1 MITYDFPCFVSFVL
15 LEISRSILDFLGMY
29 RPDFKTFCNLAKRA
43 NFIPVYKEF
52 LADIETPVTA
62 YLKLKD
68 KDYSFLLESA
78 EGGEK
83 WGRYSFIGC
92 TPILVITYQDEK
104 VTISSP
110 EGKSIY
116 EKINDPLPLF
126 RQILKGFHLAQL
138 SELPRFQGGLI
149 GYFSYDVVRCFERLP
164 NLSVK
169 DLSIPRAIF
178 VLPKT
183 LIMFDHVKHTV
194 KIVSFVDLRREKELK
209 KAYEEAISSI
219 EHNISQLRSP
229 LHYRPESLSIS
240 TISSNFSKESF
251 MSAVEKIRSYIFSGD
266 AIQIV
271 LSQRLSAEI
280 RGDDF
285 SIYRALRSI
294 NPSPYMFYINFDG
307 LKLIGSSPEILVR
320 LEDGL
325 ITLRPIAG
333 TRPRAKDN
341 NKDLALE
348 KELLND
354 PKERAEHIMLVD
366 LGRNDVGRVS
376 KPGTVK
382 VTDLMV
388 VERYS
393 HVMHIVSN
401 VTGRLQEKMDAFD
414 VLRASFPAGTVSGAP
429 KIRAMEI
436 IEEFEPTRRGPY
448 AGAVGYFSLSG
459 DMDFCITIRTVV
471 VWENML
477 YVQVGAGIVADSV
490 PEREYEETMNKAKA
504 MLKAIGWT
512 VKGLL

>member
-1 MITYDFPCFVSFVL
+1 
-15 LEISRSILDFLGMY
+15 MY
-29 RPDFKTFCNLAKRA
+29 RPDFETFCNLAKKA

-68 KDYSFLLESA
+68 KGYSFLLESA

-92 TPILVITYQDEK
+92 TPILIITYQDERVK
-104 VTISSP
+104 ISGP
-110 EGKSIY
+110 EGRDIY
-116 EKINDPLPLF
+116 ERVNDPLPLL
-126 RQILKGFHLAQL
+126 RETLKEFHLAQL
-138 SELPRFQGGLI
+138 SDLPRFQGGLI
-149 GYFSYDVVRCFERLP
+149 GYFSYDIIRCFERLP
-164 NLSVK
+164 NISIK
-169 DLSIPRAIF
+169 DLSIPEAVF

-183 LIMFDHVKHTV
+183 LIIFDHVKHTV
-194 KIVSFVDLRREKELK
+194 KIVSFVDLRKERGLK
-209 KAYEEAISSI
+209 KAYEGAISSI
-219 EHNISQLRSP
+219 EKNILQLRSP
-229 LHYRPESLSIS
+229 LNYGPKAISIS

-251 MSAVEKIRSYIFSGD
+251 MSAVDRIRSYIFSGD
-266 AIQIV
+266 AIQVV
-271 LSQRLSAEI
+271 LSQRLSTKIE
-280 RGDDF
+280 GDDF

-294 NPSPYMFYINFDG
+294 NPSPYMFYLNFDK

-320 LEDGL
+320 LEDDL

-333 TRPRAKDN
+333 TRPRGRDEN
-341 NKDLALE
+341 EDLALE
-348 KELLND
+348 EELLND

-366 LGRNDVGRVS
+366 LGRNDVGKVS
-376 KPGTVK
+376 RPGTVR

-388 VERYS
+388 IERYS

-401 VTGRLQEKMDAFD
+401 VTGRLQEGRDAFD
-414 VLRASFPAGTVSGAP
+414 VLKACFPAGTVSGAP

-471 VWENML
+471 VWEDML
-477 YVQVGAGIVADSV
+477 HVQVGAGIVADSV

-504 MLKAIGWT
+504 MLKAINWT
-512 VKGLL
+512 VNGLL

>member
-1 MITYDFPCFVSFVL
+1 
-15 LEISRSILDFLGMY
+15 MY
-29 RPDFKTFCNLAKRA
+29 RPDFETFCNLAKKA

-68 KDYSFLLESA
+68 KGYSFLLESA

-92 TPILVITYQDEK
+92 TPILIITYQDERVK
-104 VTISSP
+104 ISGP
-110 EGKSIY
+110 EGKDIY
-116 EKINDPLPLF
+116 ERVNDPLPLL
-126 RQILKGFHLAQL
+126 RETLKEFHLAQL
-138 SELPRFQGGLI
+138 SDLPRFQGGLI
-149 GYFSYDVVRCFERLP
+149 GYFSYDIIRCFERLP
-164 NLSVK
+164 NISIK
-169 DLSIPRAIF
+169 DLSIPEAVF

-183 LIMFDHVKHTV
+183 LIIFDHVKHTV
-194 KIVSFVDLRREKELK
+194 KIVSFVDLRKERGLK
-209 KAYEEAISSI
+209 KAYEGAISSI
-219 EHNISQLRSP
+219 EKNILQLRSP
-229 LHYRPESLSIS
+229 LNYGPKAISIS

-251 MSAVEKIRSYIFSGD
+251 MSAVDRIRSYIFSGD
-266 AIQIV
+266 AIQVV
-271 LSQRLSAEI
+271 LSQRLSTKIE
-280 RGDDF
+280 GDDF

-294 NPSPYMFYINFDG
+294 NPSPYMFYLNFDK

-320 LEDGL
+320 LEDDL

-333 TRPRAKDN
+333 TRPRGRDEN
-341 NKDLALE
+341 EDLALE
-348 KELLND
+348 EELLND

-366 LGRNDVGRVS
+366 LGRNDVGKVS
-376 KPGTVK
+376 RPGTVR

-388 VERYS
+388 IERYS

-401 VTGRLQEKMDAFD
+401 VTGRLQEGRDAFD
-414 VLRASFPAGTVSGAP
+414 VLKACFPAGTVSGAP

-471 VWENML
+471 VWEDML
-477 YVQVGAGIVADSV
+477 HVQVGAGIVADSV

-504 MLKAIGWT
+504 MLKAINWT
-512 VKGLL
+512 VNGLL

>member
-1 MITYDFPCFVSFVL
+1 
-15 LEISRSILDFLGMY
+15 MY
-29 RPDFKTFCNLAKRA
+29 RPDFETFCNLAKKA

-68 KDYSFLLESA
+68 KGYSFLLESA

-92 TPILVITYQDEK
+92 TPILIITYQDERVK
-104 VTISSP
+104 ISGP
-110 EGKSIY
+110 EGKDIY
-116 EKINDPLPLF
+116 ERVNDPLPLL
-126 RQILKGFHLAQL
+126 RETLKEFHLAQL
-138 SELPRFQGGLI
+138 SDLPRFQGGLI
-149 GYFSYDVVRCFERLP
+149 GYFSYDIIRCFERLP
-164 NLSVK
+164 NISIK
-169 DLSIPRAIF
+169 DLSIPEAIF

-183 LIMFDHVKHTV
+183 LIIFDHVKHTV
-194 KIVSFVDLRREKELK
+194 KIVSFVDLRKERGLK
-209 KAYEEAISSI
+209 KAYEGAISSI
-219 EHNISQLRSP
+219 EKNISQLRSP
-229 LHYRPESLSIS
+229 LNYGPKAISIS

-251 MSAVEKIRSYIFSGD
+251 MSAVDRIRSYIFSGD
-266 AIQIV
+266 AIQVV
-271 LSQRLSAEI
+271 LSQRLSTKI
-280 RGDDF
+280 DGDDF

-294 NPSPYMFYINFDG
+294 NPSPYMFYLNFDK

-320 LEDGL
+320 LEDDL

-333 TRPRAKDN
+333 TRPRGRDEN
-341 NKDLALE
+341 EDLALE
-348 KELLND
+348 EELLND

-376 KPGTVK
+376 RPGTVR

-388 VERYS
+388 IERYS

-401 VTGRLQEKMDAFD
+401 VTGRLQEGKDAFD
-414 VLRASFPAGTVSGAP
+414 VLKACFPAGTVSGAP

-471 VWENML
+471 IWEDML
-477 YVQVGAGIVADSV
+477 HVQVGAGIVADSV

-504 MLKAIGWT
+504 MLKAINWT
-512 VKGLL
+512 VNGLL

>member
-1 MITYDFPCFVSFVL
+1 
-15 LEISRSILDFLGMY
+15 MY
-29 RPDFKTFCNLAKRA
+29 RPDFETFCNLAEKA

-68 KDYSFLLESA
+68 KGYSFLLESA

-92 TPILVITYQDEK
+92 TPILIITYQDERVK
-104 VTISSP
+104 ISGP
-110 EGKSIY
+110 EDKDIY
-116 EKINDPLPLF
+116 ERVNDPLPLL
-126 RQILKGFHLAQL
+126 RETLREFHLAQL
-138 SELPRFQGGLI
+138 SDLPRFQGGLI
-149 GYFSYDVVRCFERLP
+149 GYFSYDIVRCFERLP
-164 NLSVK
+164 NISIK
-169 DLSIPRAIF
+169 DLSIPEAVF

-183 LIMFDHVKHTV
+183 LIIFDHVKHTI
-194 KIVSFVDLRREKELK
+194 KIVSFVDLRKERGLK
-209 KAYEEAISSI
+209 KAYEGAISSI
-219 EHNISQLRSP
+219 EKNISQLRSP
-229 LHYRPESLSIS
+229 LNYGPKAISIS

-251 MSAVEKIRSYIFSGD
+251 MSAVDRIRSYIFSGD
-266 AIQIV
+266 AIQVV
-271 LSQRLSAEI
+271 LSQRLSTKI
-280 RGDDF
+280 DGDDF

-294 NPSPYMFYINFDG
+294 NPSPYMFYLNFDK

-320 LEDGL
+320 LEGDL

-333 TRPRAKDN
+333 TRPRGRDEN
-341 NKDLALE
+341 EDLALE
-348 KELLND
+348 EELLND

-376 KPGTVK
+376 RPGTVR

-388 VERYS
+388 IERYS

-401 VTGRLQEKMDAFD
+401 VTGRLQEGRDAFD
-414 VLRASFPAGTVSGAP
+414 VLKACFPAGTVSGAP

-471 VWENML
+471 VWEDML
-477 YVQVGAGIVADSV
+477 HVQVGAGIVADSV

-504 MLKAIGWT
+504 MLKAINWT
-512 VKGLL
+512 ANGLL

>member
-1 MITYDFPCFVSFVL
+1 
-15 LEISRSILDFLGMY
+15 MY
-29 RPDFKTFCNLAKRA
+29 RPDFETFCNLAEKA

-68 KDYSFLLESA
+68 KGYSFLLESA

-92 TPILVITYQDEK
+92 TPILIITYQDERVK
-104 VTISSP
+104 ISGP
-110 EGKSIY
+110 EDKDIY
-116 EKINDPLPLF
+116 ERVNDPLPLL
-126 RQILKGFHLAQL
+126 RETLREFHLAQL
-138 SELPRFQGGLI
+138 SDLPRFQGGLI
-149 GYFSYDVVRCFERLP
+149 GYFSYDIVRCFERLP
-164 NLSVK
+164 NISIK
-169 DLSIPRAIF
+169 DLSIPEAVF

-183 LIMFDHVKHTV
+183 LIIFDHVKHTV
-194 KIVSFVDLRREKELK
+194 KIVSFVDLRKERGLK
-209 KAYEEAISSI
+209 KAYEGAISSI
-219 EHNISQLRSP
+219 EKNISQLRSP
-229 LHYRPESLSIS
+229 LNYGPKAISIS

-251 MSAVEKIRSYIFSGD
+251 MSAVDRIRSYIFSGD
-266 AIQIV
+266 AIQVV
-271 LSQRLSAEI
+271 LSQRLSTKI
-280 RGDDF
+280 DGDDF

-294 NPSPYMFYINFDG
+294 NPSPYMFYLNFDK

-320 LEDGL
+320 LEGDL

-333 TRPRAKDN
+333 TRPRGRDEN
-341 NKDLALE
+341 EDLALE
-348 KELLND
+348 EELLND

-376 KPGTVK
+376 RPGTVR

-388 VERYS
+388 IERYS

-401 VTGRLQEKMDAFD
+401 VTGRLQEGRDAFD
-414 VLRASFPAGTVSGAP
+414 VLKACFPAGTVSGAP

-471 VWENML
+471 VWEDML
-477 YVQVGAGIVADSV
+477 HVQVGAGIVADSV

-504 MLKAIGWT
+504 MLKAINWT
-512 VKGLL
+512 ANGLL

>member
-1 MITYDFPCFVSFVL
+1 
-15 LEISRSILDFLGMY
+15 MY
-29 RPDFKTFCNLAKRA
+29 KPDFETFCNLAKEA

-52 LADIETPVTA
+52 LADVETPVTA

-68 KDYSFLLESA
+68 KGYSFLLESA

-92 TPILVITYQDEK
+92 TPILIIHYQDER

-110 EGKSIY
+110 EGKSVY
-116 EKINDPLPLF
+116 ERVNDPLPLL
-126 RQILKGFHLAQL
+126 RETLKDFHLAQL
-138 SELPRFQGGLI
+138 PELPRFQGGLI
-149 GYFSYDVVRCFERLP
+149 GFFSYDVVRCFERLP
-164 NLSVK
+164 NLSIK
-169 DLSIPRAIF
+169 DLSIPEAIF
-178 VLPKT
+178 VVPKT

-194 KIVSFVDLRREKELK
+194 KILSFVDLRKEKELK
-209 KAYEEAISSI
+209 RAYEKAISSI

-229 LHYRPESLSIS
+229 LDYRPKPLSIS
-240 TISSNFSKESF
+240 AISSNFSKDAF
-251 MSAVEKIRSYIFSGD
+251 MSAVEGIRSYIFSGD
-266 AIQIV
+266 AIQVV

-280 RGDDF
+280 AGDEF

-294 NPSPYMFYINFDG
+294 NPSPYMFYLNFDK

-320 LEDGL
+320 LEDDL

-333 TRPRAKDN
+333 TRPRGKDN
-341 NKDLALE
+341 NEDLALE
-348 KELLND
+348 EELLND

-388 VERYS
+388 IERYS

-401 VTGRLQEKMDAFD
+401 VIGRLQEEEDAFD

-436 IEEFEPTRRGPY
+436 IEELESTRRGPY

-477 YVQVGAGIVADSV
+477 YVQVGAGVVTDSV

-504 MLKAIGWT
+504 MLKAISWT
-512 VKGLL
+512 MNGLL

>member
-1 MITYDFPCFVSFVL
+1 
-15 LEISRSILDFLGMY
+15 MY
-29 RPDFKTFCNLAKRA
+29 RPDFETFCNLAKKA

-68 KDYSFLLESA
+68 KGYSFLLESA

-92 TPILVITYQDEK
+92 TPILIITYQDERVK
-104 VTISSP
+104 ISGP
-110 EGKSIY
+110 EGRDIY
-116 EKINDPLPLF
+116 ERVNDPLPLL
-126 RQILKGFHLAQL
+126 RETLKEFHLAQL
-138 SELPRFQGGLI
+138 SDLPRFQGGLI
-149 GYFSYDVVRCFERLP
+149 GYFSYDIVRCFERLP
-164 NLSVK
+164 NISIK
-169 DLSIPRAIF
+169 DLSIPEAVF

-183 LIMFDHVKHTV
+183 LIIFDHVKHTV
-194 KIVSFVDLRREKELK
+194 KIVSFVDLRKERELK
-209 KAYEEAISSI
+209 KAYEGAISSI
-219 EHNISQLRSP
+219 EKNILQLRSP
-229 LHYRPESLSIS
+229 LNYGSKAISIS

-251 MSAVEKIRSYIFSGD
+251 MSAVDRIRSYIFSGD
-266 AIQIV
+266 AIQVV
-271 LSQRLSAEI
+271 LSQRLSTKIE
-280 RGDDF
+280 GDDF

-294 NPSPYMFYINFDG
+294 NPSPYMFYLNFDN

-320 LEDGL
+320 LEGDL

-333 TRPRAKDN
+333 TRPRGRDEN
-341 NKDLALE
+341 EDLALE
-348 KELLND
+348 EELLND

-376 KPGTVK
+376 RPGTVR

-388 VERYS
+388 IERYS

-401 VTGRLQEKMDAFD
+401 VTGRLQEGRDAFD
-414 VLRASFPAGTVSGAP
+414 VLKACFPAGTVSGAP

-471 VWENML
+471 IWEDML
-477 YVQVGAGIVADSV
+477 HVQVGAGIVADSV

-504 MLKAIGWT
+504 MLKAINWT
-512 VKGLL
+512 ANGLL

>member
-1 MITYDFPCFVSFVL
+1 
-15 LEISRSILDFLGMY
+15 MY
-29 RPDFKTFCNLAKRA
+29 RPDFETFCNLAKKA

-68 KDYSFLLESA
+68 KGYSFLLESA

-92 TPILVITYQDEK
+92 TPILIITYQDERVK
-104 VTISSP
+104 ISGP
-110 EGKSIY
+110 EGKDIY
-116 EKINDPLPLF
+116 ERVNDPLPLL
-126 RQILKGFHLAQL
+126 RETLKEFHLAQL
-138 SELPRFQGGLI
+138 SDLPRFQGGLI
-149 GYFSYDVVRCFERLP
+149 GYFSYDIVRCFERLP
-164 NLSVK
+164 NISIK
-169 DLSIPRAIF
+169 DLSIPEAVF

-183 LIMFDHVKHTV
+183 LIIFDHVKHTV
-194 KIVSFVDLRREKELK
+194 KIVSFVDLRKERGLK
-209 KAYEEAISSI
+209 KAYEGAISSI
-219 EHNISQLRSP
+219 EKNISQLRSP
-229 LHYRPESLSIS
+229 LNYGPKAISIS

-251 MSAVEKIRSYIFSGD
+251 MSAVDRIRSYIFSGD
-266 AIQIV
+266 AIQVV
-271 LSQRLSAEI
+271 LSQRLSTKI
-280 RGDDF
+280 DGDDF

-294 NPSPYMFYINFDG
+294 NPSPYMFYLNFDK

-320 LEDGL
+320 LEDDL

-333 TRPRAKDN
+333 TRPRGRDEN
-341 NKDLALE
+341 EDLALE
-348 KELLND
+348 EELLND

-376 KPGTVK
+376 RPGTVR

-388 VERYS
+388 IERYS

-401 VTGRLQEKMDAFD
+401 VTGRLQEGRDAFD
-414 VLRASFPAGTVSGAP
+414 VLKACFPAGTVSGAP

-471 VWENML
+471 VWEDML
-477 YVQVGAGIVADSV
+477 HVQVGAGIVADSV

-504 MLKAIGWT
+504 MLKAINWT
-512 VKGLL
+512 VNGLL

>member
-1 MITYDFPCFVSFVL
+1 
-15 LEISRSILDFLGMY
+15 MY
-29 RPDFKTFCNLAKRA
+29 RPDFETFCNLAKKA

-68 KDYSFLLESA
+68 KGYSFLLESA

-92 TPILVITYQDEK
+92 TPILIITYQDERVK
-104 VTISSP
+104 ISGP
-110 EGKSIY
+110 EGKDIY
-116 EKINDPLPLF
+116 ERVNDPLPLL
-126 RQILKGFHLAQL
+126 RETLKEFHLAQL
-138 SELPRFQGGLI
+138 SDLPRFQGGLI
-149 GYFSYDVVRCFERLP
+149 GYFSYDIVRCFERLP
-164 NLSVK
+164 NISIK
-169 DLSIPRAIF
+169 DLSIPEAVF

-183 LIMFDHVKHTV
+183 LIIFDHVKHTV
-194 KIVSFVDLRREKELK
+194 KIVSFVDLRKERGLK
-209 KAYEEAISSI
+209 KAYEDAISSI
-219 EHNISQLRSP
+219 EKNISQLRSP
-229 LHYRPESLSIS
+229 LNYGPKAISIS

-251 MSAVEKIRSYIFSGD
+251 MSAVDRIRSYIFSGD
-266 AIQIV
+266 AIQVV
-271 LSQRLSAEI
+271 LSQRLSTKI
-280 RGDDF
+280 DGDDF

-294 NPSPYMFYINFDG
+294 NPSPYMFYLNFDK

-320 LEDGL
+320 LEDDL

-333 TRPRAKDN
+333 TRPRGRDEN
-341 NKDLALE
+341 EDLALE
-348 KELLND
+348 EELLND

-376 KPGTVK
+376 RPGTVR

-388 VERYS
+388 IERYS

-401 VTGRLQEKMDAFD
+401 VTGRLQEGRDAFD
-414 VLRASFPAGTVSGAP
+414 VLKACFPAGTVSGAP

-471 VWENML
+471 VWEDML
-477 YVQVGAGIVADSV
+477 HVQVGAGIVADSV

-504 MLKAIGWT
+504 MLKAINWT
-512 VKGLL
+512 VNGLL

>member
-1 MITYDFPCFVSFVL
+1 
-15 LEISRSILDFLGMY
+15 MY
-29 RPDFKTFCNLAKRA
+29 RPDFETFCNLAKKA

-68 KDYSFLLESA
+68 KGYSFLLESA

-92 TPILVITYQDEK
+92 TPILIITYQDERVK
-104 VTISSP
+104 ISGP
-110 EGKSIY
+110 EGKDIY
-116 EKINDPLPLF
+116 ERVNDPLPLL
-126 RQILKGFHLAQL
+126 RETLKEFHLAQL
-138 SELPRFQGGLI
+138 SDLPRFQGGLI
-149 GYFSYDVVRCFERLP
+149 GYFSYDIVRCFERLP
-164 NLSVK
+164 NISIK
-169 DLSIPRAIF
+169 DLSIPEAIF

-183 LIMFDHVKHTV
+183 LIIFDHVKHTV
-194 KIVSFVDLRREKELK
+194 KIVSFVDLRKERGLK
-209 KAYEEAISSI
+209 KAYEGAISSI
-219 EHNISQLRSP
+219 EKNILQLRSP
-229 LHYRPESLSIS
+229 LNYGSKAISIS

-251 MSAVEKIRSYIFSGD
+251 MSAVDRIRSYIFSGD
-266 AIQIV
+266 AIQVV
-271 LSQRLSAEI
+271 LSQRLSTKI
-280 RGDDF
+280 DGDDF

-294 NPSPYMFYINFDG
+294 NPSPYMFYLNFDK

-320 LEDGL
+320 LEGDL

-333 TRPRAKDN
+333 TRPRGRDEN
-341 NKDLALE
+341 EDLALE
-348 KELLND
+348 EELLND

-376 KPGTVK
+376 RPGTVR

-388 VERYS
+388 IERYS

-401 VTGRLQEKMDAFD
+401 VTGRLQEGRDAFD
-414 VLRASFPAGTVSGAP
+414 VLKACFPAGTVSGAP

-471 VWENML
+471 VWEDML
-477 YVQVGAGIVADSV
+477 HVQVGAGIVADSV

-504 MLKAIGWT
+504 MLKAINWT
-512 VKGLL
+512 VNGLL

>member
-1 MITYDFPCFVSFVL
+1 
-15 LEISRSILDFLGMY
+15 MY
-29 RPDFKTFCNLAKRA
+29 RPDFETFCNLAKKA

-68 KDYSFLLESA
+68 KGYSFLLESA

-92 TPILVITYQDEK
+92 TPILIITYQDERVK
-104 VTISSP
+104 ISGP
-110 EGKSIY
+110 EGRDIY
-116 EKINDPLPLF
+116 ERVNDPLPLL
-126 RQILKGFHLAQL
+126 RETLKEFHLAQL
-138 SELPRFQGGLI
+138 SDLPRFQGGLI
-149 GYFSYDVVRCFERLP
+149 GYFSYDIVRCFERLP
-164 NLSVK
+164 NISIK
-169 DLSIPRAIF
+169 DLSIPEAVF

-183 LIMFDHVKHTV
+183 LIIFDHVKHTV
-194 KIVSFVDLRREKELK
+194 KIVSFVDLRKERELK
-209 KAYEEAISSI
+209 KAYEGAISSI
-219 EHNISQLRSP
+219 EKNILQLRSP
-229 LHYRPESLSIS
+229 LNYGSKAISIS

-251 MSAVEKIRSYIFSGD
+251 MSAVDRIRSYIFSGD
-266 AIQIV
+266 AIQVV
-271 LSQRLSAEI
+271 LSQRLSTKIE
-280 RGDDF
+280 GDDF

-294 NPSPYMFYINFDG
+294 NPSPYMFYLNFDK

-320 LEDGL
+320 LEGDL

-333 TRPRAKDN
+333 TRPRGRDEN
-341 NKDLALE
+341 EDLALE
-348 KELLND
+348 EELLND

-376 KPGTVK
+376 RPGTVR

-388 VERYS
+388 IERYS

-401 VTGRLQEKMDAFD
+401 VTGRLQEGRDAFD
-414 VLRASFPAGTVSGAP
+414 VLKACFPAGTVSGAP

-471 VWENML
+471 IWEDML
-477 YVQVGAGIVADSV
+477 HVQVGAGIVADSV

-504 MLKAIGWT
+504 MLKAINWT
-512 VKGLL
+512 ANGLL

>member
-1 MITYDFPCFVSFVL
+1 
-15 LEISRSILDFLGMY
+15 MY
-29 RPDFKTFCNLAKRA
+29 RPDFETFCNLAKKA

-68 KDYSFLLESA
+68 KGYSFLLESA

-92 TPILVITYQDEK
+92 TPILIITYQDERVK
-104 VTISSP
+104 ISGP
-110 EGKSIY
+110 EGRDIY
-116 EKINDPLPLF
+116 ERVNDPLPLL
-126 RQILKGFHLAQL
+126 RETLKEFHLAQL
-138 SELPRFQGGLI
+138 SDLPRFQGGLI
-149 GYFSYDVVRCFERLP
+149 GYFSYDIVRCFERLP
-164 NLSVK
+164 NISIK
-169 DLSIPRAIF
+169 DLSIPEAVF

-183 LIMFDHVKHTV
+183 LIIFDHVKHTV
-194 KIVSFVDLRREKELK
+194 KIVSFVDLRKERELK
-209 KAYEEAISSI
+209 KAYEGAISSI
-219 EHNISQLRSP
+219 EKNILQLRSP
-229 LHYRPESLSIS
+229 LNYGSKAISIS

-251 MSAVEKIRSYIFSGD
+251 MSAVDRIRSYIFSGD
-266 AIQIV
+266 AIQVV
-271 LSQRLSAEI
+271 LSQRLSTKI
-280 RGDDF
+280 DGDDF

-294 NPSPYMFYINFDG
+294 NPSPYMFYLNFDK

-320 LEDGL
+320 LEGDL

-333 TRPRAKDN
+333 TRPRGRDEN
-341 NKDLALE
+341 EDLALE
-348 KELLND
+348 EELLND

-376 KPGTVK
+376 RPGTVR

-388 VERYS
+388 IERYS

-401 VTGRLQEKMDAFD
+401 VTGRLQEGKDAFD
-414 VLRASFPAGTVSGAP
+414 VLKACFPAGTVSGAP

-471 VWENML
+471 IWEDML
-477 YVQVGAGIVADSV
+477 HVQVGAGIVADSV

-504 MLKAIGWT
+504 MLKAINWT
-512 VKGLL
+512 VNGLL

>member
-1 MITYDFPCFVSFVL
+1 
-15 LEISRSILDFLGMY
+15 MY
-29 RPDFKTFCNLAKRA
+29 RPDFETFCNLAKKA

-68 KDYSFLLESA
+68 KGYSFLLESA

-92 TPILVITYQDEK
+92 TPILIITYQDER
-104 VTISSP
+104 VTISGP
-110 EGKSIY
+110 EGKDIY
-116 EKINDPLPLF
+116 ERVNDPLPLL
-126 RQILKGFHLAQL
+126 RETLREFHLAQL
-138 SELPRFQGGLI
+138 SDLPRFQGGLI
-149 GYFSYDVVRCFERLP
+149 GYFSYDIVRCFERLP
-164 NLSVK
+164 NISIK
-169 DLSIPRAIF
+169 DLSIPEAVF

-183 LIMFDHVKHTV
+183 LIIFDHVKHTV
-194 KIVSFVDLRREKELK
+194 KIVSFVDLRKERELK
-209 KAYEEAISSI
+209 KAYEGAISSI
-219 EHNISQLRSP
+219 EKNISQLRSP
-229 LHYRPESLSIS
+229 LNYGPKAISIS

-251 MSAVEKIRSYIFSGD
+251 MSAVDRIRSYIFSGD
-266 AIQIV
+266 AIQVV
-271 LSQRLSAEI
+271 LSQRLSTKIE
-280 RGDDF
+280 GDDF

-294 NPSPYMFYINFDG
+294 NPSPYMFYLNFDK

-320 LEDGL
+320 LEGDL

-333 TRPRAKDN
+333 TRPRGRDEN
-341 NKDLALE
+341 EDLALE
-348 KELLND
+348 EELLND

-376 KPGTVK
+376 RPGTVR

-388 VERYS
+388 IERYS

-401 VTGRLQEKMDAFD
+401 VTGRLQEGRDAFD
-414 VLRASFPAGTVSGAP
+414 VLKACFPAGTVSGAP

-471 VWENML
+471 IWEDML
-477 YVQVGAGIVADSV
+477 HVQVGAGIVADSV

-504 MLKAIGWT
+504 MLKAINWT
-512 VKGLL
+512 VNGLL

>member
-1 MITYDFPCFVSFVL
+1 
-15 LEISRSILDFLGMY
+15 MY
-29 RPDFKTFCNLAKRA
+29 RPDFETFCNLAKKA

-68 KDYSFLLESA
+68 KGYSFLLESA

-92 TPILVITYQDEK
+92 TPILIITYQDERVK
-104 VTISSP
+104 ISGP
-110 EGKSIY
+110 EGKDIY
-116 EKINDPLPLF
+116 ERVNDPLPLL
-126 RQILKGFHLAQL
+126 RETLKEFHLAQL
-138 SELPRFQGGLI
+138 SDLPRFQGGLI
-149 GYFSYDVVRCFERLP
+149 GYFSYDIVRCFEKLP
-164 NLSVK
+164 NISIK
-169 DLSIPRAIF
+169 DLSIPEAVF

-183 LIMFDHVKHTV
+183 LIIFDHVKHTV
-194 KIVSFVDLRREKELK
+194 KIVSFVDLRKERELK
-209 KAYEEAISSI
+209 KAYEGAISSI
-219 EHNISQLRSP
+219 EKNISQLRSP
-229 LHYRPESLSIS
+229 LNYGPKTISIS

-251 MSAVEKIRSYIFSGD
+251 MSAVDRIRSYIFSGD
-266 AIQIV
+266 AIQVV
-271 LSQRLSAEI
+271 LSQRLSTKI
-280 RGDDF
+280 DGDDF

-294 NPSPYMFYINFDG
+294 NPSPYMFYLNFDK

-320 LEDGL
+320 LEGDL

-333 TRPRAKDN
+333 TRPRGRDEN
-341 NKDLALE
+341 EDLALE
-348 KELLND
+348 EELLND

-376 KPGTVK
+376 RPGTVR

-388 VERYS
+388 IERYS

-401 VTGRLQEKMDAFD
+401 VTGRLQEGRDAFD
-414 VLRASFPAGTVSGAP
+414 VLKACFPAGTVSGAP

-471 VWENML
+471 IWEDML
-477 YVQVGAGIVADSV
+477 HVQVGAGIVADSV

-504 MLKAIGWT
+504 MLKAINWT
-512 VKGLL
+512 VNGLL

>member
-1 MITYDFPCFVSFVL
+1 
-15 LEISRSILDFLGMY
+15 MY
-29 RPDFKTFCNLAKRA
+29 RPDFETFCNLAKKA

-68 KDYSFLLESA
+68 KGYSFLLESA

-92 TPILVITYQDEK
+92 TPILIITYQDERVK
-104 VTISSP
+104 ISGP
-110 EGKSIY
+110 EGKDIY
-116 EKINDPLPLF
+116 ERVNDPLPLL
-126 RQILKGFHLAQL
+126 RETLKEFHLAQL
-138 SELPRFQGGLI
+138 SDLPRFQGGLI
-149 GYFSYDVVRCFERLP
+149 GYFSYDIVRCFERLP
-164 NLSVK
+164 NISIK
-169 DLSIPRAIF
+169 DLSIPEAVF

-183 LIMFDHVKHTV
+183 LIIFDHVKHTV
-194 KIVSFVDLRREKELK
+194 KIVSFVDLRKERELK
-209 KAYEEAISSI
+209 KAYEGAISSI
-219 EHNISQLRSP
+219 EKNISQLRSP
-229 LHYRPESLSIS
+229 LNYGPKAISIS

-251 MSAVEKIRSYIFSGD
+251 MSAVDRIRSYIFSGD
-266 AIQIV
+266 AIQVV
-271 LSQRLSAEI
+271 LSQRLSTKI
-280 RGDDF
+280 DGDDF

-294 NPSPYMFYINFDG
+294 NPSPYMFYLNFDK

-320 LEDGL
+320 LEGDL

-333 TRPRAKDN
+333 TRPRGRDEN
-341 NKDLALE
+341 EDLALE
-348 KELLND
+348 EELLND

-376 KPGTVK
+376 RPGTVR

-388 VERYS
+388 IERYS

-401 VTGRLQEKMDAFD
+401 VTGRLQEGKDAFD
-414 VLRASFPAGTVSGAP
+414 VLKACFPAGTVSGAP

-471 VWENML
+471 IWEDML
-477 YVQVGAGIVADSV
+477 HVQVGAGIVADSV

-504 MLKAIGWT
+504 MLKAINWT
-512 VKGLL
+512 VNGLL

>member
-1 MITYDFPCFVSFVL
+1 
-15 LEISRSILDFLGMY
+15 MY
-29 RPDFKTFCNLAKRA
+29 RPDFETFCNLAKKA

-68 KDYSFLLESA
+68 KGYSFLLESA

-92 TPILVITYQDEK
+92 TPILIITYQDERVK
-104 VTISSP
+104 ISGP
-110 EGKSIY
+110 EGRDIY
-116 EKINDPLPLF
+116 ERVNDPLPLL
-126 RQILKGFHLAQL
+126 RETLKEFHLAQL
-138 SELPRFQGGLI
+138 SDLPRFQGGLI
-149 GYFSYDVVRCFERLP
+149 GYFSYDIVRCFERLP
-164 NLSVK
+164 NISIK
-169 DLSIPRAIF
+169 DLSIPEAVF

-183 LIMFDHVKHTV
+183 LIIFDHVKHTV
-194 KIVSFVDLRREKELK
+194 KIVSFVDLRKERGLK
-209 KAYEEAISSI
+209 KAYEGAISSI
-219 EHNISQLRSP
+219 EKNISQLRSP
-229 LHYRPESLSIS
+229 LNYGPKAISIS

-251 MSAVEKIRSYIFSGD
+251 MSAVDRIRSYIFSGD
-266 AIQIV
+266 AIQVV
-271 LSQRLSAEI
+271 LSQRLSTKI
-280 RGDDF
+280 DGDDF

-294 NPSPYMFYINFDG
+294 NPSPYMFYLNFDK

-320 LEDGL
+320 LEDDL

-333 TRPRAKDN
+333 TRPRGRDEN
-341 NKDLALE
+341 EDLALE
-348 KELLND
+348 EELLND

-376 KPGTVK
+376 RPGTVR

-388 VERYS
+388 IERYS

-401 VTGRLQEKMDAFD
+401 VTGRLQEGRDAFD
-414 VLRASFPAGTVSGAP
+414 VLKACFPAGTVSGAP

-471 VWENML
+471 IWEDML
-477 YVQVGAGIVADSV
+477 HVQVGAGIVADSV

-504 MLKAIGWT
+504 MLKAINWT
-512 VKGLL
+512 VNGLL